1 MIGNALEGEAVM
13 EDEVMGLSTN
23 FCNAFLGLS
32 QNKVEPCG
40 CYTGQLGL
48 PPVFPTTKEQCCVPQ
63 MACVR
68 TVSGGESE
76 GYLFHFFST
85 SFP

>member
-1 MIGNALEGEAVM
+1 MIGNALEEEAVM
-13 EDEVMGLSTN
+13 EDEVMCLFTN

-48 PPVFPTTKEQCCVPQ
+48 PSVPYHQ
-63 MACVR
+63 RAMLCILNDM
-68 TVSGGESE
+68 S
-76 GYLFHFFST
+76 
-85 SFP
+85 